1 MRCKNFLKTRHVAGF
16 LLFLQEWVI
25 AVAMKSVHFIVVILA
40 AAMLVLPAYGAARKH
55 DELSCASGKV
65 IGTGAAS
72 WYGIELHGQ
81 RTASGKVFDMHAMT
95 AAHRTLPFGTKV
107 KVINRRNGRS
117 VVVIVTDRGPYAKG
131 RIIDVSMAAARELG
145 MYRRGTGRVELRR
158 CL

>member
-1 MRCKNFLKTRHVAGF
+1 MKT
-16 LLFLQEWVI
+16 LILTML
-25 AVAMKSVHFIVVILA
+25 AVGLIYSA
-40 AAMLVLPAYGAARKH
+40 AQAAVMPVKI
-55 DELSCASGKV
+55 SCDPGSLIGK
-65 IGTGAAS
+65 GAAS
-72 WYGIELHGQ
+72 WYGAELHGE
-81 RTASGKVFDMHAMT
+81 RTASGKIFDMHAMT